1 MRRPYRDRIDFA
13 ALAVNATLALVAI
26 ALYLACSTGTD
37 ATPAIG
43 AALALYGGL
52 IGLFA
57 RLGARVAK
65 LPTLTAAALAA
76 ARAIARL
83 VGLPAAE
90 LDAAAYRARAALA
103 APPLPPTKLRLRR
116 IPSLTLTPR
125 LLPIPR

>member
-1 MRRPYRDRIDFA
+1 MRRPYNRDQIDFA

-26 ALYLACSTGTD
+26 ALYLTCSAGTD

-43 AALALYGGL
+43 AALALFAGL

-76 ARAIARL
+76 ARAIARI
-83 VGLPAAE
+83 VGLPDAE
-90 LDAAAYRARAALA
+90 LDAIAHRARAALA
-103 APPLPPTKLRLRR
+103 VPPPQMPPKLRHL
-116 IPSLTLTPR
+116 PSLTLTPR
-125 LLPIPR
+125 LLAIPR

>member
-13 ALAVNATLALVAI
+13 VLAVNATLALVA
-26 ALYLACSTGTD
+26 LYLACSAGTD

-43 AALALYGGL
+43 AALGLYGGL

-65 LPTLTAAALAA
+65 LPTITATTLAA

-83 VGLPAAE
+83 VGLPDAVIA
-90 LDAAAYRARAALA
+90 AAAYRARAALA
-103 APPLPPTKLRLRR
+103 VPPQPPKLRLRR
-116 IPSLTLTPR
+116 IPSLSLTPR